1 MPVIPYPSLKDEVL
15 RTERT
20 EAGAHALEVARRLAP
35 ELRERALEIEEGQR
49 LPVDIITRMGDAGMF
64 LMGAPEEVGGGQI
77 DYVTQFRIMEQLAVG
92 DASAG
97 WTILVHMAAA
107 YLSTSLSVEGA
118 KMLFD
123 TPYTNIAGSPGPR
136 GGRAVRVEGGFKV
149 TGEWSFASNSK
160 HASHFIGGFFVL
172 DDMDQEFTPAQGPG
186 GMGEGMPEARTFFAP
201 KADVEVVEGSWDTI
215 GLRGTHSGAFRVH
228 DAFIPEELTFSRESA
243 SARGALTIKAP
254 VGIGGHSMNA
264 IGIVRHAL
272 DELYALLKVKHMDIG
287 GGPPGMSMAPGQ
299 RDVVAHKVA
308 ECEAK
313 LRSVR
318 ALSYE
323 VLESGTAIYD
333 RDGDVANDERE
344 ISSLANVYTYAVCR
358 DVMDVIYRQ
367 AASTGIFKDSPLE
380 KCYRDMAAMGAHV
393 GLQEMNYALIGRG
406 LMGQDTFFLGLHF
419 A

>member
-1 MPVIPYPSLKDEVL
+1 MPVMAHPGFLDEAY

-20 EAGAHALEVARRLAP
+20 APGERALQVARDLVP
-35 ELRERALEIEEGQR
+35 ELRQRALDIEDSQR
-49 LPVDIITRMGDAGMF
+49 LPEDVITRMGDAGMF
-64 LMGAPEEVGGGQI
+64 LMGAPEEAGGGEI
-77 DYVTQFRIMEQLAVG
+77 DYVTQFRIMEELARG

-107 YLSTSLSVEGA
+107 YLATGLSVEGA

-136 GGRAVRVEGGFKV
+136 GGRAVRVEGGFRV

-160 HASHFIGGFFVL
+160 HASHFIGGFFIL
-172 DDMDQEFTPAQGPG
+172 DSMDQEFTPAMGPG
-186 GMGEGMPEARTFFAP
+186 GMGAGMPEARTFFAP

-215 GLRGTHSGAFRVH
+215 GLRGTHSGAFRVR
-228 DAFIPEELTFSRESA
+228 DAFIPEELTFSRESS

-272 DELYALLKVKHMDIG
+272 EEVYDILEVKHMDMA
-287 GGPPGMSMAPGQ
+287 GGPMVPPGQ
-299 RDVVAHKVA
+299 RDVVAHKLA

-318 ALSYE
+318 ALTYE
-323 VLESGTAIYD
+323 VLESGTALYS
-333 RDGDVANDERE
+333 RDGDVGNEERE
-344 ISSLANVYTYAVCR
+344 ISALTNVYTYAACR
-358 DVMDVIYRQ
+358 EVMDVLYRQ
-367 AASTGIFKDSPLE
+367 VATTGIFKDSPLE

-393 GLQEMNYALIGRG
+393 SLQEMNYALIGKG